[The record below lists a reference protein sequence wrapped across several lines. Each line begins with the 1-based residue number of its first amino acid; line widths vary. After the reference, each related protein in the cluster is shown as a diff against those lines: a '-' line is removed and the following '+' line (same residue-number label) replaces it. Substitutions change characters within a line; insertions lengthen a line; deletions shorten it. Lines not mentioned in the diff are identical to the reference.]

1 MQRILPLRPARWS
14 AKFKGKNMA
23 YKALDDV
30 TGVGKSIR
38 VATGKRQNDRIS
50 RAIEAELNKN
60 AHSESD
66 GGPICEQEIKQNV
79 KGESRCRPRNPDAT
93 LTIRRGPNG
102 VQSAHE
108 RLEQPK
114 GSANHCGTFPA
125 MNRRI
130 FHVLIALVLVA
141 CVVSPFVE
149 SALNCNDNV
158 FSTGSDSESTLA
170 IVVLLLELVLSLA
183 SLLVFL
189 LPNFQLEDRVRT
201 ESRRPTSVFGFCINI
216 SDFSFSVPL
225 RI

>member
-1 MQRILPLRPARWS
+1 
-14 AKFKGKNMA
+14 
-23 YKALDDV
+23 
-30 TGVGKSIR
+30 
-38 VATGKRQNDRIS
+38 
-50 RAIEAELNKN
+50 
-60 AHSESD
+60 
-66 GGPICEQEIKQNV
+66 
-79 KGESRCRPRNPDAT
+79 
-93 LTIRRGPNG
+93 
-102 VQSAHE
+102 
-108 RLEQPK
+108 
-114 GSANHCGTFPA
+114 

-216 SDFSFSVPL
+216 SDFSSSVPL